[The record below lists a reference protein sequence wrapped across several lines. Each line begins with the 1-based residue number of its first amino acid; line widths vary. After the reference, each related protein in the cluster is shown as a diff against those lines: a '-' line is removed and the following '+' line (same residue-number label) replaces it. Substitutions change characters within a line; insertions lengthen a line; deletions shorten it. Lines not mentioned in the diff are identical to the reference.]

1 MCLAVPGR
9 ISDVDGAYA
18 TVDYGGV
25 TKRVNISFLE
35 DVKPGEYVLVHV
47 GYAIQKVDEEEALK
61 SLQLW
66 EEIFKA
72 VSEEEA

>member
-9 ISDVDGAYA
+9 ISSVDGEYA

-47 GYAIQKVDEEEALK
+47 GYAIQKMDEEEASK
-61 SLQLW
+61 TLQLW
-66 EEIFKA
+66 EEILRA
-72 VSEEEA
+72 TSGGEG

>member
-9 ISDVDGAYA
+9 ISDVDGEYA

-47 GYAIQKVDEEEALK
+47 GYAIQKMDEEEALK
-61 SLQLW
+61 TLQIW
-66 EEIFKA
+66 EEIFRA
-72 VSEEEA
+72 TSGVEG

>member
-9 ISDVDGAYA
+9 ISDVDGEYA

-35 DVKPGEYVLVHV
+35 DVTPGEYVLVHV
-47 GYAIQKVDEEEALK
+47 GYAIQKMDEEEASKTLEM
-61 SLQLW
+61 W
-66 EEIFKA
+66 EEIFRA
-72 VSEEEA
+72 ASGAEG